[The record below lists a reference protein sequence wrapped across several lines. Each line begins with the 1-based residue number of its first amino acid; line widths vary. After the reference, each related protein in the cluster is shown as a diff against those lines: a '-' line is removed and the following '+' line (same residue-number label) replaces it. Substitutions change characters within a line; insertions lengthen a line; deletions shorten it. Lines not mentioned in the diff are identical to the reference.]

1 MVSSL
6 QQGSRV
12 LVTGATGYV
21 GATVADQFI
30 QAGYIVVG
38 TSRSAHKAE
47 AVKKYFDATYGPG
60 KFEIYESDLEKE
72 GAFDAAVKDVEAI
85 AHVASPNVKSV
96 VVTSSIVSVLNSEA
110 EPGHIF
116 TESDWNDVAYQT
128 VLKLKESDQPI
139 DAFLAYIASKNE
151 AERALWRWKEEVKP
165 AFALSTILPAF
176 VYGAIIPTPQTVEA
190 VNATSTPPMIINLF
204 TGQNQ
209 DPSSSPVPEPSYVD
223 VVDVGLMHVRAV
235 ELGKKVDGQRYLASA
250 GVGSWQEALDII
262 HKNFPERKDIVA
274 VGQPGSYK
282 DFKHALDNSKAIR
295 ELGIKFNSFEN
306 VILNTVNSVKHLYKL

>member
-1 MVSSL
+1 MHI
-6 QQGSRV
+6 
-12 LVTGATGYV
+12 A
-21 GATVADQFI
+21 
-30 QAGYIVVG
+30 
-38 TSRSAHKAE
+38 
-47 AVKKYFDATYGPG
+47 
-60 KFEIYESDLEKE
+60 
-72 GAFDAAVKDVEAI
+72 DVEAI
-85 AHVASPNVKSV
+85 AHVASPVTFNAEDPIRDVITPAINGTLNLLNSAHKYGKNVKSV
-96 VVTSSIVSVLNSEA
+96 VVTSSVASVLNSEA

-139 DAFLAYIASKNE
+139 DGFLAYVASKNE

-165 AFALSTILPAF
+165 AFALSTILPSF

-190 VNATSTPPMIINLF
+190 VNATSTAPMIISLF

-223 VVDVGLMHVRAV
+223 VVDVGRMHVRAV
-235 ELGKKVDGQRYLASA
+235 ELGEKVDGQRYLASG
-250 GVGSWQEALDII
+250 GVGSFQEALDII
-262 HKNFPERKDIVA
+262 HKNFPKRKDIVA

-282 DFKHALDNSKAIR
+282 DFQHAFDSSKAIR

-306 VILNTVNSVKHLYKL
+306 VVLNTLNSVKHLYKL